1 MSFFTKKEWLFI
13 GLIFLLFLSFR
24 LPAINI
30 PYHQDEYKWVQYSHP
45 EILPPGTV
53 PHPPLTEFIYTRLG
67 PILGDDNFRVIPI
80 LFSVVNFF
88 LLFYLAKTLFD
99 KRTAF
104 YVVGLFAIS
113 FYSVLAS
120 VMVDVDGAVMPFF
133 LLLLSIGYFKFKES
147 LWTDYRWIILII
159 IGAVGGFLIKMSGV
173 LPLVAFG
180 LDFAIEMKVFSDKK
194 KVFKYMLYGILSAF
208 FLVGVL
214 LLSKL
219 IFPFFRLE
227 YSLTY
232 WKHFANS
239 SSFFDR
245 GWFQTLIQLVKAV
258 LYSSPLLL
266 VPLVFVDKEIFKK
279 TRPFFIFIFVCLS
292 FYLVIFDFSIG
303 ALDRYFEFLVIPL
316 SLIVGLI
323 YAKYFEWKS
332 INKKSIIIFS
342 FIALIIFLVQFISHG
357 VPPLYP
363 KTEWISRAISFK
375 WNFLYPFSGGSG
387 PIPFYISFAFMSLA
401 WLSTI
406 AILFLYRFKYV
417 SRSIVFAGILIM
429 GLVYN
434 GVFIE
439 EYLFGKINGNS
450 SGLVHRLTDFI
461 KTNESIKNVTVYND
475 NGGWNIQAINKYRKR
490 LYIDPKFDVVQKV
503 ATLNQYKE
511 HYMVVNIPH
520 IDSDTVYAKYFASC
534 KVIYNE
540 KSGVIDA
547 KVYDCTKAPD
557 LKI

>member
-1 MSFFTKKEWLFI
+1 MSFFTKREWLFI
-13 GLIFLLFLSFR
+13 GLIFLTFLAIR
-24 LPAINI
+24 LPAIDI

-67 PILGDDNFRVIPI
+67 PILGDNNFRVIPI
-80 LFSVVNFF
+80 LFSTINFF
-88 LLFYLAKTLFD
+88 LLFYLARTIFD

-104 YVVGLFAIS
+104 YIVGFFAVM

-120 VMVDVDGAVMPFF
+120 VMVDVDGAIMPFF
-133 LLLLSIGYFKFKES
+133 LLLLSIGYFKFKDS
-147 LWTDYRWIILII
+147 NWTDYKWIFLILI
-159 IGAVGGFLIKMSGV
+159 GAIGGFLIKMSGI
-173 LPLVAFG
+173 LPLLAFG
-180 LDFAIEMKVFSDKK
+180 LDFAIEMKVFSDRKK
-194 KVFKYMLYGILSAF
+194 IIKYMFFGVFSCL

-245 GWFQTLIQLVKAV
+245 GWFQTLIQLVKAL
-258 LYSSPLLL
+258 LYSSPLFLA
-266 VPLVFVDKEIFKK
+266 PLFFIDKEIIKK
-279 TRPFFIFIFVCLS
+279 TRPFIIFVFICLT

-303 ALDRYFEFLVIPL
+303 ALDRYFEFLVLPL
-316 SLIVGLI
+316 SVIVGAI
-323 YAKYFEWKS
+323 FAKYFELKS
-332 INKKSIIIFS
+332 VSRQSVVLLACIG
-342 FIALIIFLVQFISHG
+342 LIIFLLQFISHSI
-357 VPPLYP
+357 PPLYP
-363 KTEWISRAISFK
+363 KTEWISRALSLK

-387 PIPFYISFAFMSLA
+387 PIPFYISFLFMALS
-401 WLSTI
+401 WLSVV
-406 AILFLYRFKYV
+406 AILVVSRFKYA
-417 SRSIVFAGILIM
+417 SKTFALLGILIV
-429 GLVYN
+429 GFIYN
-434 GVFIE
+434 TVFIE
-439 EYLFGKINGNS
+439 EYLFGKINGS
-450 SGLVHRLTDFI
+450 SSSLVHNLTDFI
-461 KTNESIKNVTVYND
+461 KTNESVKNVTVYND

-520 IDSDTVYAKYFASC
+520 IDEDTVYAKYFASC
-534 KVIYNE
+534 KVMYE
-540 KSGVIDA
+540 QKSGVIEG
-547 KVYDCTKAPD
+547 KIYDCTKAPN